1 MKYVARRIRGDLVVV
16 ANMRADLK
24 LEEQL
29 KYFSMYVLVMYVCV
43 HIMFRVHQPI
53 TKYKGSIMQF
63 HSFNDLSLLRC
74 RSRQKRT
81 DTRQAHMRKSRRRV
95 ILQDAESNILSTKG
109 KEGEGCSVTHV
120 SAAALTRVL
129 TTDAVVSSG
138 ARTGDTTE
146 I

>member
-1 MKYVARRIRGDLVVV
+1 M
-16 ANMRADLK
+16 N
-24 LEEQL
+24 
-29 KYFSMYVLVMYVCV
+29 
-43 HIMFRVHQPI
+43 
-53 TKYKGSIMQF
+53 
-63 HSFNDLSLLRC
+63 LR
-74 RSRQKRT
+74 
-81 DTRQAHMRKSRRRV
+81 
-95 ILQDAESNILSTKG
+95 DAENTVLSTKG